1 MNSAPIP
8 GGRAARARRVG
19 AAAKFGAAARF
30 GAVAGL
36 LLIAGL
42 PPPLHAKKVSRVSL
56 SVPMPARMSMD
67 GLRTVLVTRFI
78 IDRADAEV
86 DINGE
91 LVPLLRRQ
99 LRRRSNLHVLD
110 VAPPALPEQPIE
122 QLLANTGFWRKLAS
136 KYDADLVIAGVVS
149 FEVSDRSGFIQRDEI
164 SPLTGQRVRRTRF
177 VDREGIL
184 LDQNMFFIRGSTGR
198 LEYEDHMTGEDT
210 IIGRGHDHLTTLFYM
225 FEQFEDEILGIV
237 VPSVKTVQR
246 YLFTD

>member
-1 MNSAPIP
+1 MSAVNSAPAP
-8 GGRAARARRVG
+8 AQRAARVR
-19 AAAKFGAAARF
+19 RF
-30 GAVAGL
+30 GAVAAL
-36 LLIAGL
+36 LLTMGPL
-42 PPPLHAKKVSRVSL
+42 PPLLAKKVARVTL
-56 SVPMPARMSMD
+56 TVPMPARMSME

-78 IDRADAEV
+78 VDRADDEV

-99 LRRRSNLHVLD
+99 VRRRSNLEVLD

-136 KYDADLVIAGVVS
+136 TYGADLVVAGVVS

-164 SPLTGQRVRRTRF
+164 SPLTGHRVRRTRF

-184 LDQNMFFIRGSTGR
+184 LDLKLFFIRGSTGR

-210 IIGRGHDHLTTLFYM
+210 IIGRGNDRLTTLFLM
-225 FEQFEDEILGIV
+225 FEQFEDDILGIM
-237 VPSVKTVQR
+237 VPSAKTVQR
-246 YLFTD
+246 YLFTK

>member
-1 MNSAPIP
+1 MNSTPAPRR
-8 GGRAARARRVG
+8 RAARARR
-19 AAAKFGAAARF
+19 F
-30 GAVAGL
+30 GAVTAL
-36 LLIAGL
+36 LLIVGL
-42 PPPLHAKKVSRVSL
+42 LPPLHAKKVARVTL
-56 SVPMPARMSMD
+56 TVPLPSRMSME

-78 IDRADAEV
+78 IDRADDQV

-99 LRRRSNLHVLD
+99 LRRRSNLDVLD

-136 KYDADLVIAGVVS
+136 KYGADLVIAGVVS
-149 FEVSDRSGFIQRDEI
+149 FELSDRSGFIQRDEI

-184 LDQNMFFIRGSTGR
+184 LDMNMFFIRGSTGR
-198 LEYEDHMTGEDT
+198 LEYEDHLTGEDT
-210 IIGRGHDHLTTLFYM
+210 IIGRGTDHLTTLFYM
-225 FEQFEDEILGIV
+225 FELFEDDILGIMI
-237 VPSVKTVQR
+237 PSAKTVQR

>member
-1 MNSAPIP
+1 M
-8 GGRAARARRVG
+8 
-19 AAAKFGAAARF
+19 
-30 GAVAGL
+30 
-36 LLIAGL
+36 LLIVGL
-42 PPPLHAKKVSRVSL
+42 PSPLHAKKVTRVSL
-56 SVPMPARMSMD
+56 TVPLPARMSME

-78 IDRADAEV
+78 IDRADEEV

-91 LVPLLRRQ
+91 MIPLLRRQ
-99 LRRRSNLHVLD
+99 LRRRSNLEILD

-136 KYDADLVIAGVVS
+136 KYGADLVITGVVS
-149 FEVSDRSGFIQRDEI
+149 FEVSDRSGFVQSDEI

-184 LDQNMFFIRGSTGR
+184 LDLNMFFIRGSTGR

-210 IIGRGHDHLTTLFYM
+210 IIGQGTDHLTTLFYM
-225 FEQFEDEILGIV
+225 FEQFEDDILGIMI
-237 VPSVKTVQR
+237 PSAKTVQR